1 MEKMRDSPFAEQALN
16 LIKTRGLLNEM
27 SEFERMNAYSE
38 WLEGLRA
45 ARYLSVAFSFAGVV
59 FRIPVAQPGGV
70 RVLQLP
76 LSVSSLGPGHH
87 QTIVPLALQS
97 DFSQKR
103 GVFLEPPTAPAAN
116 QAPCWERAIST
127 AFPKV
132 LTLRGGG
139 GGDRENWEWVGAWSP
154 SKCPSGKWEWKS
166 LSVREAG
173 GTDCCPCHRVNKRR
187 GQWASPRSLGARRR
201 AEERVQFCCTFAKGR
216 F

>member
-1 MEKMRDSPFAEQALN
+1 M
-16 LIKTRGLLNEM
+16 
-27 SEFERMNAYSE
+27 
-38 WLEGLRA
+38 
-45 ARYLSVAFSFAGVV
+45 
-59 FRIPVAQPGGV
+59 AQPGGV

-139 GGDRENWEWVGAWSP
+139 GGAPRKLGVGGSMVTIQV
-154 SKCPSGKWEWKS
+154 KSGNE
-166 LSVREAG
+166 RA
-173 GTDCCPCHRVNKRR
+173 C
-187 GQWASPRSLGARRR
+187 RSEKQGEPTAVLAIG
-201 AEERVQFCCTFAKGR
+201 
-216 F
+216 

>member
-59 FRIPVAQPGGV
+59 FRIPVARPGGV

-87 QTIVPLALQS
+87 QTIVPLALQG

-132 LTLRGGG
+132 LTLRGGWGASGKPGVG
-139 GGDRENWEWVGAWSP
+139 GSVRGHRP
-154 SKCPSGKWEWKS
+154 SEKWEWKS
-166 LSVREAG
+166 RSVREEGEPTAVLAIG
-173 GTDCCPCHRVNKRR
+173 
-187 GQWASPRSLGARRR
+187 
-201 AEERVQFCCTFAKGR
+201 
-216 F
+216 

>member
-139 GGDRENWEWVGAWSP
+139 GGGPRKLGVGGSMVTIQV
-154 SKCPSGKWEWKS
+154 KSGNE
-166 LSVREAG
+166 RA
-173 GTDCCPCHRVNKRR
+173 C
-187 GQWASPRSLGARRR
+187 RSEKQGEPTAVLAIG
-201 AEERVQFCCTFAKGR
+201 
-216 F
+216 

>member
-139 GGDRENWEWVGAWSP
+139 GGHRENWEWVGAWSP

>member
-1 MEKMRDSPFAEQALN
+1 M
-16 LIKTRGLLNEM
+16 
-27 SEFERMNAYSE
+27 
-38 WLEGLRA
+38 
-45 ARYLSVAFSFAGVV
+45 
-59 FRIPVAQPGGV
+59 
-70 RVLQLP
+70 LQLP

-139 GGDRENWEWVGAWSP
+139 GTEKTGSGWEHGHHP
-154 SKCPSGKWEWKS
+154 SEKWE
-166 LSVREAG
+166 
-173 GTDCCPCHRVNKRR
+173 
-187 GQWASPRSLGARRR
+187 
-201 AEERVQFCCTFAKGR
+201 
-216 F
+216 